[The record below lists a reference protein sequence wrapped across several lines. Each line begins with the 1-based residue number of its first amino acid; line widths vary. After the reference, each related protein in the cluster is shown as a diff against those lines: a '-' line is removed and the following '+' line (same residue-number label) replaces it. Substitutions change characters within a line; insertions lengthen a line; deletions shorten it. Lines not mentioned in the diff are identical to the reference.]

1 MLKIMKIKIIL
12 FILVV
17 LFFASNT
24 RGQEVLDTYLKTAA
38 ENNPRLKSLFNQYM
52 AALEKAPQAG
62 ALPDPQLAFGYF
74 ISPLE
79 TRVGAQQAK
88 ISVSQMFPWFGTL
101 NAQEEVAAD
110 MAKAR
115 LEVFEDAKNRLF
127 FNVKSTYYNLY
138 VLKEAVR
145 ITDETLELLS
155 SFKKLALIKF
165 EAGKASMVDVLRV
178 EMEIKEMENQLAF
191 LKDSELPL
199 ITQFEELLNTNFQQ
213 EIAFPDTLWQEDVE
227 MQKSEVID
235 SIIAQNPLLKK
246 LDYEMKSWENRIEV
260 AHKQGMPSFMLGM
273 SYINISERSD
283 MMLTDNGK
291 DAIILPQIGVRIP
304 LYRSKYKAMV
314 KEAELR
320 KEAVQFEKENTTNQF
335 QTDFEKAYRDYLDA
349 KRRMKL
355 YRHLLML
362 SVQARD
368 ILIADYTSAGE
379 DFEEVLRMER
389 KILKYALELEKARA
403 DQNTEVAY
411 INYLMGK

>member
-1 MLKIMKIKIIL
+1 MKIKIIL

-38 ENNPRLKSLFNQYM
+38 KNNPRLKSLFNQYM

-314 KEAELR
+314 KESELR

-335 QTDFEKAYRDYLDA
+335 QTDFEKTYRDYRDA

-355 YRHLLML
+355 YRQLLMP

-368 ILIADYTSAGE
+368 ILIADYTSAGK
-379 DFEEVLRMER
+379 DFEEILRMER

-403 DQNTEVAY
+403 DQNTAVAY